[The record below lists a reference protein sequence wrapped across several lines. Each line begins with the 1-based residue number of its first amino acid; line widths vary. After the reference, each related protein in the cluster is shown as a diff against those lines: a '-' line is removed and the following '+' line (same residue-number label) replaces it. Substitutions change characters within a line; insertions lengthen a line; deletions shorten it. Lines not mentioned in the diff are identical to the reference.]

1 MTLWIDTNNT
11 FHDDANGAALSL
23 PSWPQGM
30 TIATPAQ
37 LAAIAA
43 AQDAAQAALPNPIGF
58 ETGLQTLFGGTV
70 GWNTVLTKYPL
81 ITRALATS
89 NWANI
94 QALILDAHAKSII
107 TPAQYASIQG
117 LVTANNINNVV
128 LP

>member
-1 MTLWIDTNNT
+1 MSIWQDAQGDLY
-11 FHDDANGAALSL
+11 DDDEGAALSL
-23 PSWPQGM
+23 SSWPQGL

-37 LAAIAA
+37 LSAIAA
-43 AQDAAQAALPNPIGF
+43 AQAAVIAAQVNLVGF
-58 ETGLQTLFGGTV
+58 ETGLQSLFGGTV

-81 ITRALATS
+81 IARALATS

-107 TPAQYASIQG
+107 TPAQYSSIQG
-117 LVTANNINNVV
+117 LVISNNIPIT